1 MLGVHVEDTTFAN
14 DLVVFISDT
23 CFCRPEQSFDSLDTS
38 AFSLLFFT
46 WYSVK
51 SKPSRHFNCELV
63 VFRNVSQPEA
73 CVSRLFLN
81 FSSSEVR
88 DAFFYFKLDTVLSRL
103 WIFLVSVICVSSSL
117 LTLWRRLC
125 TTERNSINEVLGNSD
140 VPCFDL
146 SNTSDR

>member
-1 MLGVHVEDTTFAN
+1 M
-14 DLVVFISDT
+14 
-23 CFCRPEQSFDSLDTS
+23 
-38 AFSLLFFT
+38 
-46 WYSVK
+46 
-51 SKPSRHFNCELV
+51 
-63 VFRNVSQPEA
+63 
-73 CVSRLFLN
+73 SRLFLN

-88 DAFFYFKLDTVLSRL
+88 DAFFDFKLDTVLSRL

-140 VPCFDL
+140 APCFDL